1 MSTPR
6 TLLAGV
12 LLALAAT
19 LAAPP
24 AAADEAPA
32 REAPSPITASPSASS
47 PSAPRAL
54 ALPPP
59 SFESPFFSDA
69 DILGRPRPY
78 FRIESLRARYTHYD
92 QRGRGYQ
99 SRGGPPGGPGDER
112 LLVDQAQLEVV
123 ARQGE
128 HITHRL
134 WVPVDIVT
142 AASPDA
148 VDVVSRASQ
157 MNEAGAFDWT
167 VTYEKTPGASL
178 FLRTGLHEEEN
189 WRSWNVGAGGT
200 YSLAED
206 NTVIAG
212 SYNQIFDWFDKYA
225 LNGDHDGHTARTS
238 TNFNAGL
245 TQLLSPTTMAH
256 VNYGITLQQGQLS
269 NGWNSVPLLKGGVA
283 LEILPSVRQRHAL
296 VGRIAQ
302 FLPWNGVI
310 KGFYRFY
317 VDDWGVRAHTLETE
331 LYQRL
336 APFAYVRVNYRFH
349 TQTAVDFFTTQTAPA
364 FIHATADSDLQNL
377 DAHTIGFKGAFDFP
391 TPLVEKLHF
400 DVEVERYF
408 RSNDLGVNVYSCGL
422 GFLF

>member
-6 TLLAGV
+6 TLLVSV
-12 LLALAAT
+12 LLGLSSVSV
-19 LAAPP
+19 APK
-24 AAADEAPA
+24 AVADEALARATTGQSAEPA
-32 REAPSPITASPSASS
+32 GAPTNAPSTPAQ
-47 PSAPRAL
+47 L
-54 ALPPP
+54 AP
-59 SFESPFFSDA
+59 SFDLPTFTDA
-69 DILGRPRPY
+69 DILGHPRSY
-78 FRIESLRARYTHYD
+78 FRVESLRARYTHFD
-92 QRGRGYQ
+92 QRGKGYQ
-99 SRGGPPGGPGDER
+99 SRGGPPGGPGDQR
-112 LLVDQAQLEVV
+112 LIVEQPQLEVI

-128 HITHRL
+128 HLTHRI
-134 WVPVDIVT
+134 WIPVDIVT

-148 VDVVSRASQ
+148 VDAVSNASRT
-157 MNEAGAFDWT
+157 NEAGSFDWT
-167 VTYEKTPGASL
+167 VTYDKAPGQSL
-178 FLRTGLHEEEN
+178 FLRTGLHNEEN

-200 YSLAED
+200 YSFAED
-206 NTVIAG
+206 NTVVAG

-225 LNGDHDGHTARTS
+225 LDGAHDGHTSRTS

-269 NGWNSVPLLKGGVA
+269 NGWNSVPLRDGTVA
-283 LEILPSVRQRHAL
+283 LEILPNVRQRHAF

-302 FLPWNGVI
+302 FLPWNGVL

-336 APFAYVRVNYRFH
+336 TSFAYLRANYRFH
-349 TQTAVDFFTTQTAPA
+349 TQTAVDFFTTSSTPV
-364 FIHATADSDLQNL
+364 FLRATSDSDLQNL
-377 DAHTIGFKGAFDFP
+377 NAHTFGVKGALDIP
-391 TPLVEKLHF
+391 TPLVAKLHF